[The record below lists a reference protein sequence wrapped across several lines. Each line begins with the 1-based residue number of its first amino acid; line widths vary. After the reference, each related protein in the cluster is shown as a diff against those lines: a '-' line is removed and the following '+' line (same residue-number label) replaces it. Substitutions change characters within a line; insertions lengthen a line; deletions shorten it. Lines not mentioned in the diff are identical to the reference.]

1 MGSNRGEGVS
11 RRRFGWKRVLL
22 VAVFLILAGMGFV
35 AGISVVRPD
44 WRFRGGERVRHL
56 VMQAELE
63 EVDEGEL
70 GLVSLPVDEM
80 EDGERVWMS
89 QAALLINQEYS
100 IGEEFQAEIGEYEES
115 GVRMNAC
122 VMEAYGKLAYDIEE
136 KFGEKLF
143 VKSAYRTSEEQAAEY
158 EADHEVA
165 AVVGS
170 SEHQAGLALDVYVKN
185 YGGKSLLKTE
195 AGQYVNRECGR
206 YGFIIRYP
214 EGKEDVTG
222 IGFEPWHIRY
232 VGIPHAKI
240 MYRNNWTLEEY
251 YENLEVGDFYAYE
264 GYLISRQRGSKVK
277 IPAEYEKIGI
287 SPDNQGNY
295 LITVQMKR

>member
-1 MGSNRGEGVS
+1 MGRNCGEGVS
-11 RRRFGWKRVLL
+11 GRRFGWKRTLL
-22 VAVFLILAGMGFV
+22 VVAFLVLAGVGFV
-35 AGISVVRPD
+35 AGVSMVRPD
-44 WRFRGGERVRHL
+44 WRFRGEERVRHL
-56 VMQAELE
+56 VMRAEME
-63 EVDEGEL
+63 EVDEREL
-70 GLVSLPVDEM
+70 ELVSLKIDEM
-80 EDGERVWMS
+80 EDGEPRWINQS
-89 QAALLINQEYS
+89 ALLINQEYP
-100 IGEEFQAEIGEYEES
+100 IGEGFQAEVGEYEGS
-115 GVRMNAC
+115 GVWMNDC
-122 VMEAYGKLAYDIEE
+122 VMEAYEKLAYDIEA

-158 EADHEVA
+158 EADREVA

-195 AGQYVNRECGR
+195 AGQYVNRECCC

-240 MYRNNWTLEEY
+240 MYRNNWTMEEY
-251 YENLEVGDFYAYE
+251 YENLEVGKFYSYE
-264 GYLISRQRGSKVK
+264 GYLISRQQGSEVK
-277 IPAEYEKIGI
+277 IPAEYEKIEI

-295 LITVQMKR
+295 LVTVQMKQ